1 MKNSK
6 PKLHRNPRI
15 RFIYGFVDIQST
27 EELLEWKKLI
37 NEFDRTYEVA
47 NNGIKNTYENPII
60 IVLNQNSMGFN
71 EISELRC
78 LCLKLTEEKY
88 NSTTLRSQ
96 FVKVL
101 DSSIWDVNTG
111 DPIEII
117 ASMSCA
123 NNYFDYVYEE
133 ISLIDYK
140 NSSVDIVSETMD
152 RMIQTIHQP
161 KNTLFS
167 VIVSEEANNL
177 EVGEIVSEKGF
188 NNIGFNPKKKN
199 YLEIYLLGTDFD

>member
-1 MKNSK
+1 MKTKK
-6 PKLHRNPRI
+6 PKLYKNPHI

-37 NEFDRTYEVA
+37 NNFDRTHEVT
-47 NNGIKNTYENPII
+47 NNGMKFTFEDPII
-60 IVLNQNSMGFN
+60 IVFNQSSMGFN
-71 EISELRC
+71 EISELCC

-88 NSTTLRSQ
+88 NSTKLRNQ
-96 FVKVL
+96 FIKVL
-101 DSSIWDVNTG
+101 DGSIWEVFTG
-111 DPIEII
+111 NPIGVIK
-117 ASMSCA
+117 SMSCA

-161 KNTLFS
+161 KSIYFS
-167 VIVSEEANNL
+167 IIASKEANNL
-177 EVGEIVSEKGF
+177 EVAEIVREKGF
-188 NNIGFNPKKKN
+188 NNIGYNPKKKN

>member
-1 MKNSK
+1 MKTKK
-6 PKLHRNPRI
+6 PKLYKNPHI

-37 NEFDRTYEVA
+37 NNFDRTHEVT

-88 NSTTLRSQ
+88 NSTKLKNQ
-96 FVKVL
+96 FIKVL
-101 DSSIWDVNTG
+101 DSSIWDVFTG
-111 DPIEII
+111 DPIETI

-161 KNTLFS
+161 KNIYS
-167 VIVSEEANNL
+167 SIIVSKEANNP
-177 EVGEIVSEKGF
+177 EVGEIVRNKGF
-188 NNIGFNPKKKN
+188 YDIGFNPKKKN